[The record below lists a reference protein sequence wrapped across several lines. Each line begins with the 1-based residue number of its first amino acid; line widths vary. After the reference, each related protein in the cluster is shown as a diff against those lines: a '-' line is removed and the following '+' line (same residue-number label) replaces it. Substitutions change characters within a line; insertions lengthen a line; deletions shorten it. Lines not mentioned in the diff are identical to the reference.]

1 MFLHSQHEDLIFNL
15 KALENSRNVF
25 RLYKAELQVHN
36 YLRIR
41 ELLNPFMSFLS
52 RKSKCNVIFWFS
64 SFLSFLGTVFF
75 TLCAGEPRVRLAFHA
90 FSRKTSRLR
99 MPRCRTW
106 AFRDFLTKYLTPSGS
121 EDKQTTWRDK
131 VTHRTRGCSTI
142 NPT

>member
-52 RKSKCNVIFWFS
+52 RKSKCNVIF
-64 SFLSFLGTVFF
+64 
-75 TLCAGEPRVRLAFHA
+75 
-90 FSRKTSRLR
+90 
-99 MPRCRTW
+99 
-106 AFRDFLTKYLTPSGS
+106 
-121 EDKQTTWRDK
+121 
-131 VTHRTRGCSTI
+131 
-142 NPT
+142 